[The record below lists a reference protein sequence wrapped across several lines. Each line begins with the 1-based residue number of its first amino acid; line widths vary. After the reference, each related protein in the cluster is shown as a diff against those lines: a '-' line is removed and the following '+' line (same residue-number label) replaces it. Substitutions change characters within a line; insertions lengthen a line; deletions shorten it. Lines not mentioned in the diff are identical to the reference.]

1 MKKPK
6 KPLSCTSETSL
17 SKEQMVEL
25 YRHLKMTRMFD
36 EKTVLLKKQ
45 SKLTGGV
52 FTSLGQEATAV
63 GTAYAL
69 EPQDFIAPLIR
80 DIGACFV
87 KGIEPREIFL
97 QYFGR
102 GQC

>member
-1 MKKPK
+1 MKPAPER
-6 KPLSCTSETSL
+6 PLSCTPETSL
-17 SKEQMVEL
+17 TNEQKIEL
-25 YRHLKMTRMFD
+25 YRYLKLTRMFD
-36 EKTVLLKKQ
+36 EKTVAMKRQ

-69 EPQDFIAPLIR
+69 ERQDFIAPLIR

-87 KGIEPREIFL
+87 KGIEPRTIFL
-97 QYFGR
+97 QYLG
-102 GQC
+102 